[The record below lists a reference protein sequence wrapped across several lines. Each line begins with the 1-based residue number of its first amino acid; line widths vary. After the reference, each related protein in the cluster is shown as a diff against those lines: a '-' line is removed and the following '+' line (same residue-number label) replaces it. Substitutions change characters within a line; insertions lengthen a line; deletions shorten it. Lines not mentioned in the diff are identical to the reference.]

1 MYEPNAEPREFV
13 AESREEA
20 VAKACAFFG
29 VDEPALVVKEPRIG
43 DVYGL
48 GARTLIVA
56 FVEGTRGGRRAE
68 RAPERGGEREGGRR
82 ERRERRGERGRGG
95 DRGRRERRGEEDVR
109 AETEAQPLEDE
120 VPDEPSTATI
130 QGEIAPVGEYLVGIV
145 ERMGLG
151 PFEVRQSDEGDFTIY
166 ELSGR
171 AAIKLGTGDGR
182 AIDALQLLANQ
193 AAMRISDEPPRIVV
207 DAEADVER
215 REEFLS
221 RLAGRA
227 ARRALDSGRS
237 VALDP
242 MNARDRRMVHVALR
256 DEEGVATMSI
266 GSGRYRQVVVV
277 PEGSPDYEEALRA
290 SEAASRA
297 S

>member
-20 VAKACAFFG
+20 IAKACAFFG

-43 DVYGL
+43 EVYGL
-48 GARTLIVA
+48 GSRTVIVA
-56 FVEGTRGGRRAE
+56 LVEGARGERRA
-68 RAPERGGEREGGRR
+68 ERGGEREGGRR
-82 ERRERRGERGRGG
+82 ERHERRGERGRGG
-95 DRGRRERRGEEDVR
+95 DRGRRERRPEPEVR
-109 AETEAQPLEDE
+109 AEIEAQPLEDE
-120 VPDEPSTATI
+120 APDEPSTATV

-151 PFEVRQSDEGDFTIY
+151 PFEIRQSDEGDFTIY

-193 AAMRISDEPPRIVV
+193 AAMRISDEAPRIVV

-215 REEFLS
+215 REEFLR

-227 ARRALDSGRS
+227 ARRAQDTGRS

-242 MNARDRRMVHVALR
+242 MNSRDRRMVHVALR

-290 SEAASRA
+290 SEAASRP